1 MKLALIIRPLEDAL
15 PLAKDL
21 ESKGVGSYLCPL
33 YHPCFLPVSPLENL
47 QALILTSK
55 NALRAIENQE
65 ALKKMPLYAVGDKTA
80 QLAHDMGF
88 SEVMSASGTSQ
99 ELIQCILQ
107 RAHPKAGILWHLSG
121 EIVKGNIVETL
132 NAKGFEARERI
143 VYRIEQT
150 KNLPAPLL
158 SHLQNQKLTHVLFF
172 SSHTT
177 LLFVNLLKMSGLEKL
192 ACQMRAIC
200 LSQDVAL
207 KASTLTWKEIWTSLK
222 PTAQS
227 MMRYFDEKR

>member
-1 MKLALIIRPLEDAL
+1 MRLALIIRPLRDAL
-15 PLAKDL
+15 PLARELK
-21 ESKGVGSYLCPL
+21 SRGVEPYLCPL

-47 QALILTSK
+47 QALIVTSK

-65 ALKKMPLYAVGDKTA
+65 ALKKIPLYAVGDKTA

-88 SEVMSASGTSQ
+88 SQVISASGTSQ
-99 ELIQCILQ
+99 ELIQCVLQ
-107 RAHPKAGILWHLSG
+107 EAHPKAGILWHLSG
-121 EIVKGNIVETL
+121 EIAKGNIVETL

-150 KNLPAPLL
+150 KNLPVLLL
-158 SHLQNQKLTHVLFF
+158 SHLQNQELTHVLFF

-177 LLFVNLLKMSGLEKL
+177 LLFVNLLKMNGLEKL

-207 KASTLTWKEIWTSLK
+207 KASTLTWKEIWISPK
-222 PTAQS
+222 PEAQS
-227 MMRYFDEKR
+227 IMGYFDEER